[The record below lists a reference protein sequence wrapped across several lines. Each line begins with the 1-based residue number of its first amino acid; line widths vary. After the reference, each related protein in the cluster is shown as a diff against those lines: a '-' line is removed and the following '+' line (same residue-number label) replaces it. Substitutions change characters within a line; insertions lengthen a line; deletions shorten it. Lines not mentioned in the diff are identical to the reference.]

1 MRLLYLFLFLALTTS
16 CKKTI
21 CKESDKNPAV
31 NAVVQWAGHPEVDG
45 IGWVLHLENGK
56 TEKPSN
62 LGDAF
67 KTDGLKVAVEFEKTT
82 EKYPCFCANGY
93 IEMIRII
100 SIQKR

>member
-1 MRLLYLFLFLALTTS
+1 MRLLYLVLCLALTTS
-16 CKKTI
+16 CEKVT
-21 CKESDKNPAV
+21 CKESDKNLPV
-31 NAVVQWAGHPEVDG
+31 NAVVQWAGLPEVDG

-67 KTDGLKVAVEFEKTT
+67 KTDGLKVGVEFEKTN
-82 EKYPCFCANGY
+82 ERYPCFCANGY
-93 IEMIRII
+93 IEMVRIT